1 MYSFSISAFTHTQ
14 WQPSITSKD
23 QEINDLLAGGSSW
36 KLWMTKTIWD
46 QHNSGTTSLKK
57 KNYLAPLS
65 NMWDFSSPTRD
76 QIQSMPP
83 AVETWSLN
91 NWTTREVPIRLL
103 TVETKCVKVFECRAT
118 GLVCVLMISECQS
131 CKGIKDN
138 PCWPPRYTDGEE
150 LASGLRSGYIK
161 ARLVPASQL
170 QYLDLGC

>member
-1 MYSFSISAFTHTQ
+1 M
-14 WQPSITSKD
+14 
-23 QEINDLLAGGSSW
+23 L
-36 KLWMTKTIWD
+36 
-46 QHNSGTTSLKK
+46 
-57 KNYLAPLS
+57 
-65 NMWDFSSPTRD
+65 
-76 QIQSMPP
+76 P
-83 AVETWSLN
+83 ALGARSLN

>member
-1 MYSFSISAFTHTQ
+1 
-14 WQPSITSKD
+14 
-23 QEINDLLAGGSSW
+23 
-36 KLWMTKTIWD
+36 
-46 QHNSGTTSLKK
+46 
-57 KNYLAPLS
+57 
-65 NMWDFSSPTRD
+65 MWDFSSPTRD

-150 LASGLRSGYIK
+150 LASEIWLHQSQASTCLPTPVSRPGLLKHRFSPGAYGGCTRLTDACRLPSGMN
-161 ARLVPASQL
+161 LSFLL
-170 QYLDLGC
+170 QG